1 MHWISKIPI
10 QHHPKHA
17 QIKYLSAQFQLHPL
31 LTQHLFNQGFS
42 DFEKLD
48 SFIYPKLTKMYD
60 PFLMN
65 EMKHAVT
72 RILQAIQQNEHIH
85 IFGDYDCDGITSS
98 SILYLSLKELG
109 AKVTTQLPLRSEGY
123 GLSVNAVKQLHEN
136 ISLVITVD
144 NGSSAHDALRTAKE
158 RGIDVIVTDHHEVL
172 NDRPDCMVFLNP
184 KRKDN
189 TYPFS
194 ELCGAGVALK
204 LVQAIYIT
212 LNRDWIKETEHFL
225 DIVTLGTI
233 ADMMPLKDENRIFC
247 YHGLRKLQHSPR
259 KTFRMMLDTLKTKNI
274 DSSTIGFTV
283 GPIFNACG
291 RIGDPNIAAS
301 ILQSTEPTT
310 KQIKELISLNAK
322 RKEITIEQYKSVITL
337 IHNERLHLSPV
348 IVVKGDF
355 HKGVIGIL
363 ASRIVNHFKKPAIVI
378 ANDGTGSA
386 RSLQSSGFSIIDC
399 ISACGKY
406 LKKFGGHKMAAG
418 LSITPDENQIEL
430 FRYAIQLAAMKQ
442 KVSIA
447 ANWYT
452 GTLPIECFPKTM
464 FNDLRALE
472 PFGMGMPKPV
482 FCSKNTGLSGYST
495 FGKENEHIKLSINQ
509 HVAYAFSKS
518 NYFTNWSNENMV
530 DMLYIPHC
538 YEEKNFLVQ
547 DCIIVKCK

>member
-10 QHHPKHA
+10 HHHPKQA
-17 QIKYLSAQFQLHPL
+17 QIKYLSAQFQIHPL

-42 DFEKLD
+42 DFDKLD
-48 SFIYPKLTKMYD
+48 AFIYPKLSNMYD

-72 RILQAIQQNEHIH
+72 RILKAIQRNEHIH

-98 SILYLSLKELG
+98 SILYLALKELG
-109 AKVTTQLPLRSEGY
+109 AVVTTQLPLRSEGY
-123 GLSVNAVKQLHEN
+123 GLSMNAVQQLPEN
-136 ISLVITVD
+136 ISLIITVD

-158 RGIDVIVTDHHEVL
+158 KGIDVIVTDHHEVL
-172 NDRPDCMVFLNP
+172 NDRPDCLVFLNP

-194 ELCGAGVALK
+194 DLCGADVALK
-204 LVQAIYIT
+204 LIQAIYIT
-212 LNRDWIKETEHFL
+212 LNRDWIRGTEPFL
-225 DIVTLGTI
+225 DIVMLGTI
-233 ADMMPLKDENRIFC
+233 ADMMPLNEENRIFC
-247 YHGLRKLQHSPR
+247 YHGLRKLQQSPR
-259 KTFRMMLDTLKTKNI
+259 KAFKILLDTLRTKGI

-291 RIGDPNIAAS
+291 RIGDPNLAAS
-301 ILQSTEPTT
+301 ILQSTEPTL
-310 KQIKELISLNAK
+310 KQIKELISLNEK
-322 RKEITIEQYKSVITL
+322 RKDITMEQFKSVLNI
-337 IHNERLHLSPV
+337 IQNERLHLSPV

-363 ASRIVNHFKKPAIVI
+363 ASRIVNHYKKPAIVI

-386 RSLQSSGFSIIDC
+386 RSVQSSGFSIIDC

-418 LSITPDENQIEL
+418 LSISPDENQIEL

-442 KVSIA
+442 KISIA
-447 ANWYT
+447 ANWYI
-452 GTLPIECFPKTM
+452 GILPLEYFPRTM
-464 FNDLRALE
+464 FDDLRALE

-482 FCSKNTGLSGYST
+482 FCSKSTKISEYST
-495 FGKENEHIKLSINQ
+495 FGKEKEHVKMNINQ
-509 HVAYAFSKS
+509 HIAYAFSKS
-518 NYFTNWSNENMV
+518 NHFINWNSENLV
-530 DMLYIPHC
+530 DMLYTPHC
-538 YEEKNFLVQ
+538 YDEKNFLVQ
-547 DCIIVKCK
+547 DCVIV